1 TNLSGKIFV
10 DKIGPEEVI
19 MLCANTLKAY
29 DTRLVDHGNRVAYI
43 ADSLCR
49 SLYKNN
55 EIDEKALLL
64 LALFHDVGAYKTNEI
79 DKMVTFDCEDV
90 FEHSLYGYLFLKYF
104 SPLGDMGAVIL
115 NHHCSNEE
123 YEKKD
128 FEYKDY
134 SNLIQIADRV
144 DIAIGEGCSIQEI
157 IQLIDNNKRFD
168 QNQVNAMKTL
178 LEDTDLCS
186 QLENNQYVK
195 KLQQLILATNLTI
208 EETSDFL
215 RMMVYSI
222 DFKSPTTVVHTIVTT
237 RISLFL
243 ARALE
248 FEEEEI
254 GKVYIASTVHD
265 LGKIVIPEEILEKP
279 GKLDFDQ
286 MEIMK
291 KHVEYTEEII
301 KGVLPDD
308 VCKIAIRHHEKLDGS
323 GYPHGIVGSDLS
335 LSERV
340 VAVADI
346 VSALISQRSYKEPFD
361 KAKTLSIIN
370 QMAQNNLIDSRVVN
384 LVTEKYDEILDEIQL
399 VTGPVIEKYHTIQ
412 QEYMEQIEKHKI
424 E

>member
-1 TNLSGKIFV
+1 
-10 DKIGPEEVI
+10 
-19 MLCANTLKAY
+19 
-29 DTRLVDHGNRVAYI
+29 
-43 ADSLCR
+43 
-49 SLYKNN
+49 
-55 EIDEKALLL
+55 
-64 LALFHDVGAYKTNEI
+64 
-79 DKMVTFDCEDV
+79 
-90 FEHSLYGYLFLKYF
+90 
-104 SPLGDMGAVIL
+104 
-115 NHHCSNEE
+115 
-123 YEKKD
+123 
-128 FEYKDY
+128 
-134 SNLIQIADRV
+134 
-144 DIAIGEGCSIQEI
+144 

-323 GYPHGIVGSDLS
+323 GYPHGIVDSDLS